1 MCHWQCDINADCA
14 KGEKCLDDVCVKVCH
29 SDKNCLQGEICLD
42 STCQPGCNKEEDCR
56 PGEICQGGNCVC
68 AVGFISTPA
77 GCKDINECDNQVCHT
92 SSNCVNT
99 AGSYKCTCPRG
110 EVGDPYTKGC
120 KSPNECRTNR
130 DCLDTFACAGQ
141 ERLLDEANADVSEG
155 NLRRHG
161 YASGAV
167 RKHGRA
173 AEG

>member
-1 MCHWQCDINADCA
+1 M
-14 KGEKCLDDVCVKVCH
+14 
-29 SDKNCLQGEICLD
+29 
-42 STCQPGCNKEEDCR
+42 
-56 PGEICQGGNCVC
+56 C

-130 DCLDTFACAGQ
+130 DCLDTFACAG
-141 ERLLDEANADVSEG
+141 DGS
-155 NLRRHG
+155 G
-161 YASGAV
+161 Y
-167 RKHGRA
+167 RKKTKKLV
-173 AEG
+173 